1 MGRRLWGTGS
11 GRTRGSPCLRA
22 GMRREEQAGRER
34 ERVDLALRHPGRL
47 HETAAMTS
55 PANRVPCHRC
65 ALGSLVIALALS
77 VTLSG
82 AREARA
88 DEPTI
93 NEVRYH
99 PTELPPDGTRGRVLL
114 TGAALTAGWYG
125 IGVGTSY
132 IWPDAKNARDLRIP
146 VAGPWMALGNV
157 GCSSK
162 ETKATCSDG
171 IVVLRTTLAVLSGIG
186 QAGGLFAFME
196 GLFLDTGNGAGNS
209 SVTPPQGD
217 APRSERP
224 QTLQQRRSPAV
235 SQRTW
240 AAVPVVLPDGA
251 ALQVVGQF

>member
-1 MGRRLWGTGS
+1 MPWRRS
-11 GRTRGSPCLRA
+11 
-22 GMRREEQAGRER
+22 
-34 ERVDLALRHPGRL
+34 
-47 HETAAMTS
+47 
-55 PANRVPCHRC
+55 
-65 ALGSLVIALALS
+65 ALGALVIALS
-77 VTLSG
+77 LSG
-82 AREARA
+82 ARGARA

-93 NEVRYH
+93 DEVRYH

-114 TGAALTAGWYG
+114 TGAALTVGWYG
-125 IGVGTSY
+125 AAVGTSY

-186 QAGGLFAFME
+186 QAGGLFAVLE
-196 GLFLDTGNGAGNS
+196 GLFLDTGSAGGNS
-209 SVTPPQGD
+209 PAAPPQGD
-217 APRSERP
+217 APRTERP
-224 QTLQQRRSPAV
+224 QTLQQRRAPA
-235 SQRTW
+235 W